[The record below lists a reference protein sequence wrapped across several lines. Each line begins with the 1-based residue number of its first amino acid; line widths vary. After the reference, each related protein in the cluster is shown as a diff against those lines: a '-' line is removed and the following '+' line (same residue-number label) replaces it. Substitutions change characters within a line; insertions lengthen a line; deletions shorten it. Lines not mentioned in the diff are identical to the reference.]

1 MDPNNLQASAKGN
14 NNVCHIVAI
23 PYPARGHINPMLNL
37 CKLLVSRNSEILITF
52 VVTQEWLGL
61 IGSDAYTKNISF
73 ATIPDNIIPSE
84 KNQLDDGITFVT
96 AVMTKLEAPFQ
107 RILDRLYPPV
117 TTIITDALLLWA
129 VDTGNRRNIPVAA
142 LWISS
147 ALTFSICYHC
157 DLFKEKQFPLDLEE
171 HADDVIDFIPGIS
184 SIRVAD
190 IPSFFHN
197 KQYSIDDRSFKLPVS
212 KAQYFLSTSVFEL
225 ESQVFNVFKSK
236 FNIPVYSVGPLI
248 PYKSE
253 LNCES
258 PTSSCHEEPH
268 YIKWLNSKP
277 ISSVLYV
284 SMGSLFKLSRAQLDE
299 LVAGVKMSGVRCLR
313 VGRDETCRP
322 QDGFNDLG
330 LVVPWCEQLRVLS
343 HSSVGGFLTHCGW
356 GSVLEAAF
364 VGVPM
369 LALPIMVDHFT
380 ISKQI
385 VEDWKIGWRLNKDIR
400 GEHSVI
406 TRQEIAKTIHAFMDI
421 NSSERKELIKR
432 AKQVEDIFQAAI
444 AKGGS
449 SDTNLDSFNKDI
461 TPGQAH

>member
-1 MDPNNLQASAKGN
+1 MDTNNLQAAAKGN
-14 NNVCHIVAI
+14 NNACHIVAM

-37 CKLLVSRNSEILITF
+37 CNLLASRKPEILITF
-52 VVTQEWLGL
+52 VVTEEWLGL
-61 IGSDAYTKNISF
+61 IDSDSYTKNISF

-96 AVMTKLEAPFQ
+96 AVMTKLEAPFE
-107 RILDRLYPPV
+107 RILDRLCPPV

-147 ALTFSICYHC
+147 ASTFSICYHC
-157 DLFKEKQFPLDLEE
+157 DLFKEKQFSLDLEE
-171 HADDVIDFIPGIS
+171 HADDIIDFIPGIS

-190 IPSFFHN
+190 VPSFFHN
-197 KQYSIDDRSFKLPVS
+197 KQYSLDGRD
-212 KAQYFLSTSVFEL
+212 
-225 ESQVFNVFKSK
+225 
-236 FNIPVYSVGPLI
+236 
-248 PYKSE
+248 
-253 LNCES
+253 
-258 PTSSCHEEPH
+258 PH

-277 ISSVLYV
+277 TSSVLYI
-284 SMGSLFKLSRAQLDE
+284 SMGSLFKVSSAQLDE
-299 LVAGVKMSGVRCLR
+299 LVAGVKMSGVRCLW
-313 VGRDETCRP
+313 VGRDETCRL
-322 QDGFNDLG
+322 QEGFMNDLG
-330 LVVPWCEQLRVLS
+330 LVVPWCDQLRVLS

-400 GEHSVI
+400 GEHLV
-406 TRQEIAKTIHAFMDI
+406 TGEEIAKTIHTFMDI
-421 NSSERKELIKR
+421 NSSEREELVKR
-432 AKQVEDIFQAAI
+432 AKQVEDIFQGAT

-449 SDTNLDSFNKDI
+449 SDTNLDAFIKDI
-461 TPGQAH
+461 TQGQAH